1 VTSPQPGTEGEF
13 GDPSR
18 RTYLAQERTLLAWW
32 RTGFAAVGVALA
44 VGRLVPAIAHL
55 PKVPF
60 LIVGAAWGALAVGFV
75 CFGLIRQRA
84 GDRAIR
90 AGGYRHVSPQ
100 WLMVLTVY
108 MALLMV
114 ATIAVLFINS

>member
-1 VTSPQPGTEGEF
+1 M
-13 GDPSR
+13 
-18 RTYLAQERTLLAWW
+18 W
-32 RTGFAAVGVALA
+32 RTGFAAIGVALA

-55 PKVPF
+55 PTVPF
-60 LIVGAAWGALAVGFV
+60 LIVGTGWGALAVGLV

-90 AGGYRHVSPQ
+90 AGGYLHVSPQ

-114 ATIAVLFINS
+114 ATIAVLFIDS